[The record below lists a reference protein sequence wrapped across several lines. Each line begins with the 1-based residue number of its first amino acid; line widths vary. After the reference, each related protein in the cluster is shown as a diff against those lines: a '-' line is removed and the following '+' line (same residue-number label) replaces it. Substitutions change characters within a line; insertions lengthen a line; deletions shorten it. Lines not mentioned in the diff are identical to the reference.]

1 MPTPDQSPQ
10 LRFGDFELDPA
21 AFELRR
27 DGRVVRLGRQPMDL
41 LLLLVER
48 RGQLVSRAEIIDR
61 LWGKDVFV
69 DVDTGVNT
77 AISKI
82 RQALRDSAEAPQF
95 VETVPGRGYRFVAV
109 IEEARP
115 APAPPQPDASPGA
128 PPDGTQPAAPV
139 AAAARSGNRRRLL
152 VAAAILVL
160 ATAAGAGLWFYTA
173 EPAPGRVSLA
183 VLPFVNLG
191 NNPEHQYLADGFT
204 DETAAS
210 LAQVDPE
217 HLSVKGRTLRYK
229 GTDKSVAEIGRELEV
244 DYLLESSILI
254 EGTRARV
261 TAKLIRVR
269 DQEHVWSQ
277 SYERAPTSFIAF
289 QQELST
295 AIAEQIRL
303 RLPADRV
310 TGIGRRQTRN
320 TEAYD
325 AYLRGRH
332 FQSLRTAESTA
343 RAVTLFE
350 RAVALDPDYA
360 LAWSALAF
368 TRAAGTINSD
378 TRPLDVWPLARDAAA
393 QAIRTNPDLAEAQLA
408 TGYVNWLLA
417 WDWKRAE
424 AAFREAT
431 RLDPSNAE
439 AFRLLGHLLSQLG
452 RHEEAAAAM
461 RRARQLDPVGALEI
475 ALSSQVAFQARDYE
489 TAVTYARQAILLE
502 SRLWIGYMQLAQA
515 YEQTGEDS
523 LALEAL
529 ADATRLSGANSKT
542 VALRGYILGK
552 TGRTGEAK
560 EVLNLLAAAAKERYV
575 PPSAFATVH
584 AALGSADDMFDWL
597 NKAVDAQDVHLIFL
611 PVDAKWDRYRADPRF
626 AALMAR
632 CSFAR

>member
-48 RGQLVSRAEIIDR
+48 RGQLVSRADIIDR

-82 RQALRDSAEAPQF
+82 RQALRDSAEGPLF
-95 VETVPGRGYRFVAV
+95 VETVPGRGYRFVAA

-115 APAPPQPDASPGA
+115 APVPSPPDARLDESLA
-128 PPDGTQPAAPV
+128 AAP
-139 AAAARSGNRRRLL
+139 AAAAPLSSRRRRLR
-152 VAAAILVL
+152 VAVATLLL
-160 ATAAGAGLWFYTA
+160 ATAAGAGFWFYGTSR
-173 EPAPGRVSLA
+173 APGRVSLA

-229 GTDKSVAEIGRELEV
+229 GTDKSVAEIGRELVV

-254 EGTRARV
+254 EGTRVRV
-261 TAKLIRVR
+261 TSKLIRVR
-269 DQEHVWSQ
+269 DEEHVWSQ
-277 SYERAPTSFIAF
+277 SYEREPTSFIAF

-310 TGIGRRQTRN
+310 TGIGLRQTRN
-320 TEAYD
+320 PDAYD

-332 FQSLRTAESTA
+332 FQGLRTPDGTE
-343 RAVTLFE
+343 RAATLFQ

-360 LAWSALAF
+360 LAWSALSF

-378 TRPLDVWPLARDAAA
+378 RRPLDVWPLAREAAA
-393 QAIRTNPDLAEAQLA
+393 QSIRANPALAESQLA
-408 TGYVNWLLA
+408 AGYVNWMLA
-417 WDWKRAE
+417 WDWTRAE

-431 RLDPSNAE
+431 RLDPSSAE
-439 AFRLLGHLLSQLG
+439 AYRLLGHLLSQLG
-452 RHEEAAAAM
+452 RHDEAAAAM
-461 RRARQLDPVGALEI
+461 QRARQLDPTGALEV
-475 ALSSQVAFQARDYE
+475 ALSSQVAFQARDYPA
-489 TAVTYARQAILLE
+489 AVAFARQAILLD

-515 YEQTGEDS
+515 YEPLGEHT
-523 LALEAL
+523 LAMEALE
-529 ADATRLSGANSKT
+529 DGTRLSGSNSKT
-542 VALRGYILGK
+542 VALRGYIFGK
-552 TGRTGEAK
+552 TGRTGEAH
-560 EVLNLLAAAAKERYV
+560 EVLNVLAAAARERYV
-575 PPSAFATVH
+575 PPTAFATVH
-584 AALGSADDMFDWL
+584 AALGDGDAVFEWL
-597 NKAVDAQDVHLIFL
+597 NKGVDAQDVHLIFL
-611 PVDAKWDRYRADPRF
+611 PVDPKWDRYRSDPRF
-626 AALMAR
+626 AAVLAR
-632 CSFAR
+632 CNFTR

>member
-1 MPTPDQSPQ
+1 MPTPDQSRT

-27 DGRVVRLGRQPMDL
+27 DGRVVRLGRQPMDVL
-41 LLLLVER
+41 LLLIER
-48 RGQLVSRAEIIDR
+48 RGQLVSRADIIDR

-82 RQALRDSAEAPQF
+82 RQALRDSAEAPLF
-95 VETVPGRGYRFVAV
+95 VETVPGRGYRFVAA
-109 IEEARP
+109 IEDAQP
-115 APAPPQPDASPGA
+115 APLPSQANPPSDTAPDAAPAPVVPEAGRR
-128 PPDGTQPAAPV
+128 G
-139 AAAARSGNRRRLL
+139 RRL
-152 VAAAILVL
+152 VTAAILVL
-160 ATAAGAGLWFYTA
+160 SVTAAGAGLWFYA
-173 EPAPGRVSLA
+173 ARSAPDRVSLA

-229 GTDKSVAEIGRELEV
+229 GTDKSVAEIGRELVV

-269 DQEHVWSQ
+269 DEEHVWSQ
-277 SYERAPTSFIAF
+277 SYEREPTSFIAF
-289 QQELST
+289 QQELSS

-310 TGIGRRQTRN
+310 TGIARRQTRN

-332 FQSLRTAESTA
+332 FQGLRTPESTG
-343 RAVTLFE
+343 RAVALFE

-393 QAIRTNPDLAEAQLA
+393 QAIRANPGLAEAQLTA
-408 TGYVNWLLA
+408 GYLNWLLA

-431 RLDPSNAE
+431 RLDPSSVE
-439 AFRLLGHLLSQLG
+439 AYRLLGHLLSQLG
-452 RHEEAAAAM
+452 RHSEADAAM
-461 RRARQLDPVGALEI
+461 RRARQLDPAAALEV
-475 ALSSQVAFQARDYE
+475 ALSSQVAFQARDYA
-489 TAVTYARQAILLE
+489 TAVSYARQAILLD

-515 YEQTGEDS
+515 YEQLGEDT

-529 ADATRLSGANSKT
+529 DDATRLSGRNSKA
-542 VALRGYILGK
+542 VALRGYIFGK
-552 TGRTGEAK
+552 TGRTGEAQ
-560 EVLNLLAAAAKERYV
+560 EVLNLLAETARQRYV
-575 PPSAFATVH
+575 PPTAFATIH
-584 AALGSADDMFDWL
+584 AALGNADAMFDWL
-597 NKAVDAQDVHLIFL
+597 NKAIEAQDVHLIFL
-611 PVDAKWDRYRADPRF
+611 PVDAKWDRYRGDPRF
-626 AALMAR
+626 AALLAR
-632 CSFAR
+632 CAFAR

>member
-1 MPTPDQSPQ
+1 MPTPDQSPT

-27 DGRVVRLGRQPMDL
+27 DGRVVRLGRQPMDVL
-41 LLLLVER
+41 LLLIER

-82 RQALRDSAEAPQF
+82 RQALRDSADAPLF
-95 VETVPGRGYRFVAV
+95 VETVAGRGYRFVAA
-109 IEEARP
+109 IEDARP
-115 APAPPQPDASPGA
+115 APLPPQADATPDAT
-128 PPDGTQPAAPV
+128 PDAAPAPV
-139 AAAARSGNRRRLL
+139 PLETGRRQRRL
-152 VAAAILVL
+152 VSAAILILV
-160 ATAAGAGLWFYTA
+160 ATAAGAGLWFYRA
-173 EPAPGRVSLA
+173 RSAPDRVSLA

-229 GTDKSVAEIGRELEV
+229 GTDKSVAEIGRELVV

-269 DQEHVWSQ
+269 DEEHVWSQ
-277 SYERAPTSFIAF
+277 SYEREPTSFIAF
-289 QQELST
+289 QQELSS

-325 AYLRGRH
+325 VYLRGRH
-332 FQSLRTAESTA
+332 FQSLRTPDSTA
-343 RAVTLFE
+343 RAVALFE

-360 LAWSALAF
+360 LAWAALAF

-378 TRPLDVWPLARDAAA
+378 TRPLDVGPLARDAAA
-393 QAIRTNPDLAEAQLA
+393 QAIRANPGLAETQLA
-408 TGYVNWLLA
+408 AGYLNWLLA
-417 WDWKRAE
+417 WDWTRAE
-424 AAFREAT
+424 AAFREAA
-431 RLDPSNAE
+431 RLDPSSAE
-439 AFRLLGHLLSQLG
+439 AYRLLGHLLSQLG
-452 RHEEAAAAM
+452 RHSEADAAM
-461 RRARQLDPVGALEI
+461 RRARQLDPAAALEV
-475 ALSSQVAFQARDYE
+475 ALSSQVAFQARDYA
-489 TAVTYARQAILLE
+489 TAVTYARQAILLD

-515 YEQTGEDS
+515 YEQLGDDT

-529 ADATRLSGANSKT
+529 ADATRLSGGNSKA
-542 VALRGYILGK
+542 VALRGYSLGK
-552 TGRTGEAK
+552 TGRTAEA
-560 EVLNLLAAAAKERYV
+560 EAVLELLEAEAQKRYV
-575 PPSAFATVH
+575 PPTAFATVH
-584 AALGSADDMFDWL
+584 VALGNAEAAFNWL
-597 NKAVDAQDVHLIFL
+597 DKAVEARDVHLIFL
-611 PVDAKWDRYRADPRF
+611 PVDAKWDRYRGDPRF
-626 AALMAR
+626 TAVLAR
-632 CSFAR
+632 CAFAR